1 LIAHDRLIKF
11 FTETGLLAQTTTVM
25 VRGQPM
31 RTTDYLSEHAEKLAV
46 AMSLKQLP
54 NEYDLLLMVTNSK
67 TCEQVTARCHRVSIE
82 VTTTTRP
89 WYQT

>member
-1 LIAHDRLIKF
+1 MVADSTDTNTIILYQLEDKLIAHDRLIKF

-46 AMSLKQLP
+46 AMSLKQLS
-54 NEYDLLLMVTNSK
+54 NEFV
-67 TCEQVTARCHRVSIE
+67 
-82 VTTTTRP
+82 
-89 WYQT
+89 WYIA